1 MGHTGTMEDLHV
13 SPGPGAPHGLR
24 IPAAELT
31 ERFSHSSGPGGQAV
45 NTSDSRVQLS
55 FNISTTTALTPVQR
69 TRALQVLAP
78 KLASGVLTVSSSEE
92 RSQFRNRK
100 AVRERLTLILREAVV
115 PPVPRRPTKPSKA
128 SLRRRQE
135 NKIRRSEIKR
145 NRRRP
150 EAHS

>member
-1 MGHTGTMEDLHV
+1 MGHTGTMEDVHV
-13 SPGPGAPHGLR
+13 SPGPGAPNGLR

-55 FNISTTTALTPVQR
+55 LDMSTTTALTPAQR

-78 KLASGVLTVSSSEE
+78 RLSDGVLTVSSSEQ
-92 RSQFRNRK
+92 RSQFRNRI
-100 AVRERLTLILREAVV
+100 AARERLAQILREAVI
-115 PPVPRRPTKPSKA
+115 PPVPRHPTKPSKA
-128 SLRRRQE
+128 SLRRRRE

-150 EAHS
+150 KNP